1 MFGDTTTIRAL
12 ARRLRERADEIRDLA
27 AGLTAGAREVAWQ
40 GVAADAMRTHVEVRV
55 LALHRTARLHEDA
68 ADALDAHARQ
78 VDVVK
83 HLMAEA
89 EHAARDAVHDAVTG
103 TIGTLKELL

>member
-27 AGLTAGAREVAWQ
+27 AALTAGAREVAWQ
-40 GVAADAMRTHVEVRV
+40 GVAADAMRTHVETRV

-68 ADALDAHARQ
+68 ADALDRHARE
-78 VDVVK
+78 VDLVK
-83 HLMAEA
+83 DLVDEA
-89 EHAARDAVHDAVTG
+89 KDAVQDAAKG
-103 TIGTLKELL
+103 TIGRLKELL

>member
-27 AGLTAGAREVAWQ
+27 AALTAGAREVAWQ
-40 GVAADAMRTHVEVRV
+40 GVAADAMRSHVDTRV

-68 ADALDAHARQ
+68 AAALDQHARE
-78 VDVVK
+78 VD
-83 HLMAEA
+83 LARSLI
-89 EHAARDAVHDAVTG
+89 AAGDDAVAR
-103 TIGTLKELL
+103 TLGKLEELL